1 MIVLIASFLIAF
13 YIATFLVFT
22 QLMVENTAEELFA
35 TNIVLAI
42 FMHIVFLP
50 EAIGYWIYRAFK
62 GY

>member
-1 MIVLIASFLIAF
+1 MIALIAFLIAF
-13 YIATFLVFT
+13 YIVTFLVFT